1 MDIRR
6 QGRDRRA
13 SGAPRLEQGARRRR
27 ASDTPGPSGYP
38 PPAAPSAPAPK
49 QRLTQRVV
57 SLPARIA
64 SLVRAI
70 QESDEA
76 KIEEAVLRLSHT
88 RRVFSPLAFAVSAFT
103 LLFDGLRLL
112 VSNWRLAL
120 VQILPAVWVWAAMA
134 DLKLHVLHGH
144 SFTLL
149 QGPILLLIIL
159 AIVAITV
166 ASFFL
171 NAVFAF
177 AIARPGTPAIRPA
190 VGDARRHLRPILMS
204 GAVVGFLLA
213 LSTTVV
219 TRWGRPWFTLS
230 LGIVIGVLMVSYV
243 AVPSRLIGVK
253 STQSRRDKLSTT
265 VVGGVLGATVCTP
278 PYVLGR
284 VGILMIGTDAL
295 LIPGIVAIA
304 LGVTLQAGATSA
316 VRAIKM
322 SVSLTGTPRQRSA
335 RPAEQVTTADP

>member
-1 MDIRR
+1 VK
-6 QGRDRRA
+6 A
-13 SGAPRLEQGARRRR
+13 V
-27 ASDTPGPSGYP
+27 
-38 PPAAPSAPAPK
+38 PK
-49 QRLTQRVV
+49 QSFAQRVV

-76 KIEEAVLRLSHT
+76 KIEEAILRLSHT

-112 VSNWRLAL
+112 VSNWRLTL

-134 DLKLHVLHGH
+134 DLKVHVLHGH
-144 SFTLL
+144 SFTVLR
-149 QGPILLLIIL
+149 GPILVPIIL
-159 AIVAITV
+159 VIVAITV
-166 ASFFL
+166 AVFFL

-177 AIARPGTPAIRPA
+177 AITQPGTPEIRPA
-190 VGDARRHLRPILMS
+190 IADARRHRRPILVS
-204 GAVVGFLLA
+204 GTVIGFLLA

-230 LGIVIGVLMVSYV
+230 LGIVTGLMMVSYV
-243 AVPSRLIGVK
+243 AVPARIIGVK
-253 STQSRRDKLSTT
+253 PKQSRRDKLSTS
-265 VVGGVLGATVCTP
+265 VVGGVLGAAVCTP
-278 PYVLGR
+278 PYILGR
-284 VGILMIGTDAL
+284 VGLLMIGTDAL
-295 LIPGIVAIA
+295 LIPGVVVIA

-322 SVSLTGTPRQRSA
+322 SVSLTATPHDRGA
-335 RPAEQVTTADP
+335 PPAEPATTTDR

>member
-1 MDIRR
+1 MAFRLKTR
-6 QGRDRRA
+6 KPPHA
-13 SGAPRLEQGARRRR
+13 APAAGDPA
-27 ASDTPGPSGYP
+27 PG
-38 PPAAPSAPAPK
+38 APSAAPPK
-49 QRLTQRVV
+49 QSLRQRVV

-70 QESDEA
+70 EESDET

-88 RRVFSPLAFAVSAFT
+88 RRLFSPLAFAVSAFT

-112 VSNWRLAL
+112 VSNWRLTL

-134 DLKLHVLHGH
+134 DIKVHVLHGH
-144 SFTLL
+144 SFTVLR
-149 QGPILLLIIL
+149 GPILLPIIL

-177 AIARPGTPAIRPA
+177 AITRPGTPEIRPA
-190 VGDARRHLRPILMS
+190 VADARRHFRPILMS
-204 GAVVGFLLA
+204 GSVVGLLLA

-230 LGIVIGVLMVSYV
+230 LGIVIGVMMVSYV
-243 AVPSRLIGVK
+243 AVPSRIIGVK
-253 STQSRRDKLSTT
+253 PTQSRRDKLSTT
-265 VVGGVLGATVCTP
+265 VVGGVLGTAVCTP
-278 PYVLGR
+278 PYILGR

-295 LIPGIVAIA
+295 LIPGIVVIA

-322 SVSLTGTPRQRSA
+322 SVSLTATPHHPSA
-335 RPAEQVTTADP
+335 PPPEHATTTCP